1 MKLFFKE
8 HRAVNWKILYEVGRN
23 SGALSQFEIAVVN
36 SLIDMTFIC
45 LSVEHNVELMVLFA
59 LWRCRERN

>member
-1 MKLFFKE
+1 M
-8 HRAVNWKILYEVGRN
+8 NWKILYEVGRN
-23 SGALSQFEIAVVN
+23 SGALSQFGIAVVN

-45 LSVEHNVELMVLFA
+45 LSVEHNVGLMVLFA